1 MSYSPAAQ
9 SMSGNCGSDDPGN
22 GVWVTNPL
30 AACVGQRW
38 EPLTY
43 PIMPL
48 SVLMTSSGIQ
58 AVQHLSPV
66 T

>member
-1 MSYSPAAQ
+1 MSYSPGAP
-9 SMSGNCGSDDPGN
+9 SMSGSCARDDPGS
-22 GVWVTNPL
+22 GIRVTNPL

-38 EPLTY
+38 EPVTY

-48 SVLMTSSGIQ
+48 SAPMGSSGIQ
-58 AVQHLSPV
+58 TVQHLVPV